1 MVRKLRS
8 KKKTSSEVQ
17 EYIRQRYEDTALAIY
32 REQHANRQSEIS
44 GKESVPKVRHAFEE
58 IAEVGEPS
66 GGHDLQSHP
75 VPSLPRGLPKNNAYV
90 QSQICVII

>member
-1 MVRKLRS
+1 MVRKLRG

-32 REQHANRQSEIS
+32 REQHANGQSAIS
-44 GKESVPKVRHAFEE
+44 GRESAPKVRHAFEE

-66 GGHDLQSHP
+66 RVHDVQNHP
-75 VPSLPRGLPKNNAYV
+75 VLTLPRGLPKNEYV

>member
-1 MVRKLRS
+1 MVRKLKGIGRRR

-32 REQHANRQSEIS
+32 REQHTNSQSKLS
-44 GKESVPKVRHAFEE
+44 GKDNAPKVRHAFED

-66 GGHDLQSHP
+66 GGLDLQIHAA
-75 VPSLPRGLPKNNAYV
+75 PKNNV